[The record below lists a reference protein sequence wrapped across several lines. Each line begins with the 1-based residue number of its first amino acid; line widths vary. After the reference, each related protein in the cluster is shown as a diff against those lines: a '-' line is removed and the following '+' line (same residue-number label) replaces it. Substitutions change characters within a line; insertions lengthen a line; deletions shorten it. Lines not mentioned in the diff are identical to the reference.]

1 CCYTCFHR
9 TQQEALAKEK
19 ELKEKQLQKAFHH
32 AETLRQ
38 QMKELELS
46 ALAKRREKF
55 KEADRL
61 IEEERQRRMR
71 LSLTCMGSGGSVPL
85 LPSMRLGL
93 LLLRC
98 PADLPPS
105 WANGCSVCLG
115 LPAPCSWVLRG
126 SYCSYH

>member
-1 CCYTCFHR
+1 MKQRELAAKKAHEEATLKAARLEQVKIKEHCLSMEANQEKAVLER
-9 TQQEALAKEK
+9 VLKTQQEALAKEK

-71 LSLTCMGSGGSVPL
+71 LSEIKEKKLKEL
-85 LPSMRLGL
+85 
-93 LLLRC
+93 
-98 PADLPPS
+98 
-105 WANGCSVCLG
+105 
-115 LPAPCSWVLRG
+115 
-126 SYCSYH
+126 